1 MDKYLVLENGMT
13 FKGKAF
19 GSDKNVIAEVVF
31 TTAMTGYIETLTDK
45 SYTGQAVVQTFP
57 LIGNYGIIPEDFES
71 DIIGASAYIVRED
84 CIHPSNFR
92 CGGTLDGF
100 LKERGVPGI
109 YGIDTRALTR
119 VLRENGVMNGAVTD
133 NPDKVDLNELK
144 AFRVTNPVKAVSTKE
159 SYVLSPENPSYNV
172 IMLDFG
178 LKQNICRCLTK
189 RGCRVKVVPY
199 STTADEILAEN
210 PDGVFLSNG
219 PEDPTDNTEVI
230 ENLKQLLPHKIPTMG
245 ICLGHQLLALLYIQE
260 KKYDLAKKSL
270 RNAGKIDANNTTTLR
285 YLKEVNA
292 GLRENNPKKQKNED
306 LISYQSGNETIIQ
319 PRYLKDN
326 SAIGTIINMVI
337 GIAIGAAITCFL
349 IVPGVR
355 REIQNQA
362 KAEVLDA
369 NNAVAS
375 KNQSISSLEAQIED
389 LTSQITD
396 AKNEEESSAGKVN
409 TYEQLL
415 QAYVAY
421 TDGDIE
427 KAGTALG
434 NVNTDYLSDDSMTVY
449 DTINAQVNAEY
460 ISAVYKEATD
470 AYNAQEFTQA
480 IEDYLKV
487 IELDETYDN
496 GNALYYLAQS
506 YRRNDDMDN
515 AKTYYQ
521 KFADLYPGT
530 ERAANAQRYLNTEE

>member
-1 MDKYLVLENGMT
+1 MECYNCGAKLGKGDICQNCGANVKIYKKIIMASNAYYNDALEKAAVRDLSGAIESLRTSLRFYKMNIDARNLLGLVYFETG
-13 FKGKAF
+13 
-19 GSDKNVIAEVVF
+19 EVV
-31 TTAMTGYIETLTDK
+31 E
-45 SYTGQAVVQTFP
+45 
-57 LIGNYGIIPEDFES
+57 
-71 DIIGASAYIVRED
+71 
-84 CIHPSNFR
+84 
-92 CGGTLDGF
+92 
-100 LKERGVPGI
+100 
-109 YGIDTRALTR
+109 ALTEWVISKNYQPR
-119 VLRENGVMNGAVTD
+119 D
-133 NPDKVDLNELK
+133 NAASRYLNEIQNNPSRLDTINQTIKKYNQALLYCRQDSRDLAIIQLK
-144 AFRVTNPVKAVSTKE
+144 K
-159 SYVLSPENPSYNV
+159 VLSLNPKLVS
-172 IMLDFG
+172 
-178 LKQNICRCLTK
+178 
-189 RGCRVKVVPY
+189 
-199 STTADEILAEN
+199 
-210 PDGVFLSNG
+210 
-219 PEDPTDNTEVI
+219 
-230 ENLKQLLPHKIPTMG
+230 
-245 ICLGHQLLALLYIQE
+245 GHQLLALLYIQE

-319 PRYLKDN
+319 TRYLKDN

>member
-1 MDKYLVLENGMT
+1 MFCYNCGCHLSEHDFCTSCGADVSLYKKIMCMSNRFYNDGLEKAGVRDLTGAINSLRQSLKFNKNNIEARNLLGLVYFETG
-13 FKGKAF
+13 
-19 GSDKNVIAEVVF
+19 EVV
-31 TTAMTGYIETLTDK
+31 AALSEWVISKNMRPEKNIADDYINMLQSNATRLDAINQTIK
-45 SYTGQAVVQTFP
+45 KYNQALLYCRQDSRD
-57 LIGNYGIIPEDFES
+57 LAIIQ
-71 DIIGASAYIVRED
+71 
-84 CIHPSNFR
+84 
-92 CGGTLDGF
+92 
-100 LKERGVPGI
+100 LK
-109 YGIDTRALTR
+109 
-119 VLRENGVMNGAVTD
+119 
-133 NPDKVDLNELK
+133 K
-144 AFRVTNPVKAVSTKE
+144 
-159 SYVLSPENPSYNV
+159 VLSLNPKLVS
-172 IMLDFG
+172 
-178 LKQNICRCLTK
+178 
-189 RGCRVKVVPY
+189 
-199 STTADEILAEN
+199 
-210 PDGVFLSNG
+210 
-219 PEDPTDNTEVI
+219 
-230 ENLKQLLPHKIPTMG
+230 
-245 ICLGHQLLALLYIQE
+245 GHQLLALLYIQE
-260 KKYDLAKKSL
+260 KKYELAKKSL

-396 AKNEEESSAGKVN
+396 AKNEEQSSAGKVN

>member
-1 MDKYLVLENGMT
+1 M
-13 FKGKAF
+13 
-19 GSDKNVIAEVVF
+19 
-31 TTAMTGYIETLTDK
+31 
-45 SYTGQAVVQTFP
+45 
-57 LIGNYGIIPEDFES
+57 
-71 DIIGASAYIVRED
+71 
-84 CIHPSNFR
+84 
-92 CGGTLDGF
+92 
-100 LKERGVPGI
+100 
-109 YGIDTRALTR
+109 
-119 VLRENGVMNGAVTD
+119 
-133 NPDKVDLNELK
+133 
-144 AFRVTNPVKAVSTKE
+144 
-159 SYVLSPENPSYNV
+159 
-172 IMLDFG
+172 
-178 LKQNICRCLTK
+178 
-189 RGCRVKVVPY
+189 
-199 STTADEILAEN
+199 
-210 PDGVFLSNG
+210 
-219 PEDPTDNTEVI
+219 
-230 ENLKQLLPHKIPTMG
+230 
-245 ICLGHQLLALLYIQE
+245 
-260 KKYDLAKKSL
+260 
-270 RNAGKIDANNTTTLR
+270 
-285 YLKEVNA
+285 
-292 GLRENNPKKQKNED
+292 RENNLKKQKNED

-375 KNQSISSLEAQIED
+375 KNQSISSLEAQIEE
-389 LTSQITD
+389 Q
-396 AKNEEESSAGKVN
+396 SSAGKVN

>member
-1 MDKYLVLENGMT
+1 MGHQQELQPRDN
-13 FKGKAF
+13 A
-19 GSDKNVIAEVVF
+19 
-31 TTAMTGYIETLTDK
+31 
-45 SYTGQAVVQTFP
+45 
-57 LIGNYGIIPEDFES
+57 
-71 DIIGASAYIVRED
+71 ASRY
-84 CIHPSNFR
+84 
-92 CGGTLDGF
+92 
-100 LKERGVPGI
+100 
-109 YGIDTRALTR
+109 
-119 VLRENGVMNGAVTD
+119 
-133 NPDKVDLNELK
+133 LNEIQNNPSRLDTINQTIKKYNQALLYCRQDSRDLAIIQLK
-144 AFRVTNPVKAVSTKE
+144 K
-159 SYVLSPENPSYNV
+159 VLSLNPKLVS
-172 IMLDFG
+172 
-178 LKQNICRCLTK
+178 
-189 RGCRVKVVPY
+189 
-199 STTADEILAEN
+199 
-210 PDGVFLSNG
+210 
-219 PEDPTDNTEVI
+219 
-230 ENLKQLLPHKIPTMG
+230 
-245 ICLGHQLLALLYIQE
+245 GHQLLALLYIQE